1 MMLTIVRRVSPIFSD
16 YPSHMSTDE
25 YTAPG
30 PASDHEMSDQ
40 ETLSDDAS
48 DSTGTTCDRHSDY
61 IPWDEMETIH
71 ILHEANLQDL
81 LKAKNDVVL
90 QLLQERNALLRER

>member
-1 MMLTIVRRVSPIFSD
+1 
-16 YPSHMSTDE
+16 MSTDE
-25 YTAPG
+25 YTAPA

-48 DSTGTTCDRHSDY
+48 DSTGTTSDRHLDY
-61 IPWDEMETIH
+61 IPWDEVETIQ

-81 LKAKNDVVL
+81 LKAKNDVVWH
-90 QLLQERNALLRER
+90 LLQEQNTLLHEW